1 MEDLNDR
8 KTKAQKEKEVEEEK
22 EEIKRGLKEDPIT
35 LRSKFFVMSQSL
47 MWVQKIE
54 KIFHFKN

>member
-1 MEDLNDR
+1 MEDFNER

-35 LRSKFFVMSQSL
+35 LRSKIFVMSQSL
-47 MWVQKIE
+47 M
-54 KIFHFKN
+54 

>member
-1 MEDLNDR
+1 MEDFNER

-35 LRSKFFVMSQSL
+35 LRSKIFVMSQSL
-47 MWVQKIE
+47 MWVQKIK